1 MGEEKNSLMS
11 CAQDEKK
18 KKKKRLLDLAEDW
31 FMQARE
37 SFYYAAG
44 VIAHN
49 MSANDVNDRVASFMR
64 DPHFR

>member
-18 KKKKRLLDLAEDW
+18 KKKRLLDLAEDW
-31 FMQARE
+31 FRQARE
-37 SFYYAAG
+37 SFYYPAG

-64 DPHFR
+64 DPYFR